1 MLKQNRRQ
9 DNYDT
14 TNASKSLTSSLQ
26 ILFHQLRDENGKQ
39 VSFSGLLG
47 ILPLQQRNSDDIFP
61 IKNKEKKIWK

>member
-39 VSFSGLLG
+39 ESFSGLLG